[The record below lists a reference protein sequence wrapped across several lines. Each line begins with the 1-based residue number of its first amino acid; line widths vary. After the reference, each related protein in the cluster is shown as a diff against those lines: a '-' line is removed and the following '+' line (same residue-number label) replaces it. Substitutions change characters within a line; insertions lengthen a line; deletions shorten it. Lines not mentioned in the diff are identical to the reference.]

1 MIEKKE
7 SSNVQ
12 DKAGYSTAAD
22 TMRGVMARL
31 LRLTLLCL
39 TLIGIFTS
47 WPSARADDSAS
58 RPHIPPSD
66 AEIPHDR
73 YGDDVR
79 LGQKIFTET
88 YKYARRYTGNQLTC
102 SNCHLDAGRKP
113 DAAPLWAAFGMYP
126 AYKARNDRSN
136 TLEERIQQC
145 FQFSLN
151 GIAPALD
158 TPEVRALVTYMHFLA
173 KGAPIGME
181 LPGRGVPQIPRTG
194 QDPNPMRG
202 ADVYRGKCVACHG
215 ANGEGKKKFGSGYE
229 FPPLWGSDSYNK
241 GAGMARNE
249 LLAGFVKANMPLGS
263 AGTLTDQEAL
273 DVAAYINLQLRPWD
287 PRKGMLKGLFD

>member
-1 MIEKKE
+1 MNRKKKN
-7 SSNVQ
+7 SHVHN
-12 DKAGYSTAAD
+12 KAGILIAAGTLCRVTAQ
-22 TMRGVMARL
+22 VSHQIL
-31 LRLTLLCL
+31 LSLV
-39 TLIGIFTS
+39 LIGVLTS
-47 WPSARADDSAS
+47 WSSVRADDSAGRS
-58 RPHIPPSD
+58 HTPPSD
-66 AEIPHDR
+66 AEIPRDR

-113 DAAPLWAAFGMYP
+113 NAVPLWAAFGMYP
-126 AYKARNDRSN
+126 AYKAKNDRSN

-145 FQFSLN
+145 FQFSMN

-173 KGAPIGME
+173 KGAPIGVE

-202 ADVYRGKCVACHG
+202 ADVYRDKCVACHG
-215 ANGEGKKKFGSGYE
+215 ANGEGKKKSGSGYA

-241 GAGMARNE
+241 GADMARSA

-263 AGTLTDQEAL
+263 GGTLTDQEAL